1 MKRFVILLLIPLFA
15 LSSRAEQKVT
25 VGLLNYGLNSET
37 KTATVVGC
45 VVTGGN
51 FSISIPSSVTY
62 SGTTYNVKNIGNA
75 AFSSCVG
82 LTGITIP
89 QTITSIGVSAFNGCS
104 GLTSISI
111 PRSVT
116 TIGSYAFYNCTNLK
130 DIYVYWTA
138 FYAFQGFDFGS
149 FIVSNYKNVNLHVPL
164 GYESIYQQTEPWSL
178 FYIAPTHILATS
190 INLDRTSLTFTSKY
204 ESVQLH
210 VTFNPKNVTNTT
222 LTWTSSNTAVA
233 IVNNGFVTAVGN
245 GTATITARTTD
256 GSNKSATCPVT
267 VDISTAVLATSINL
281 DRTSLTLT
289 SAGQTATLNAT
300 ISPSNATNKTV
311 SWASSNPAV
320 ATVNNGVV
328 TAVGNG
334 TATITARTTD
344 GSNKSATCSVTV
356 NFPIKATGVTL
367 NQTSLTLVSIGQT
380 YTLHETVLPSNA
392 TNKRV
397 SWKSS
402 NPTVATVDGG
412 LVRAVAN
419 GTTTVTVTT
428 ADGTSKTATCVV
440 TVKTDT
446 TLLAT
451 GVTLDQN
458 SLTLNSTGQTASLT
472 ATVSP
477 SYATDKSVTWTS
489 SIPSVATVS
498 SSGVV
503 KAVANGTTTVT
514 VTTADG
520 SNKTATC
527 VVTVTVPQIISMIG
541 QPIKSISEINANSYY
556 LLTSVGRHGSDGKYL
571 CEVDNDPRFEI
582 VTVGHSANAAFQFE
596 IVDDI
601 RFRIRTITGNY
612 FPKSGGSSGW
622 FATSMENPAT
632 FFIEPISGAEGQF
645 TLQYTDAKR
654 MYLDADSESI
664 SRWSI
669 KSSANGNGAYRI
681 VPVSLSD
688 PVYARSVSI
697 NPTSL
702 TLTSVGQ
709 TALLT
714 AIVSPDNTSNKTLIW
729 ESSNTDVAT
738 VSSSGVVT
746 AVASGTAVIT
756 ATTVDGSNKIGACD
770 VTVDLPV
777 LATNVAL
784 NKTSLTLTSAR
795 DSAILIAT
803 VYPDNATDKTV
814 TWTSSNT
821 DVATV
826 NSSGVVCAV
835 DNGTAIITAT
845 TVDGSKKV
853 ATCFVTVGI
862 KVNSIILNKNTMTL
876 SNFNPA
882 DTLMVTV
889 LPNNALNKA
898 ITWTSSNTD
907 VATVNSDGI
916 VVAKDKGT
924 AIITAKTT
932 DGSGLSATCVVTV
945 TISPSEGKIIS
956 MIGNPI
962 KNVSEINANSY
973 YLLTS
978 VGRHGSDGRYL
989 CEVDNDPRFEIVTVG
1004 HSANAAFQFEIV
1016 DDTHFRIRTIT
1027 GNYFPESG
1035 GSNGWFATSME
1046 NPATFFIEPISGAEG
1061 QFTLQYTDT
1070 GSMYLDANSASI
1082 SRWSIKSSANGN
1094 GAYRIVPVTL
1104 TVQEDVPVLA
1114 TGVTLNEHS
1123 LTLTNIGDTV
1133 TLIATV
1139 SPDSTTDKTV
1149 VWTSSNTKVAT
1160 VNNNGVVT
1168 AVANGTATI
1177 TVTTADGTNKT
1188 ATCEVTVDDTSTG
1201 GIPGDVNGDG
1211 KVNGADVVAVINYVL
1226 AASTAS
1232 EGDVNGDGK
1241 VNGADIVATINYVL
1255 SFTGTRAY
1263 EDNIP
1268 TETRRLETMFDY
1280 SNLFATTDANGISLA
1295 MEGGEDYTAFQ
1306 FILTLPEKTRLK
1318 GVVADENRI
1327 GSHSLIYSEMADG
1340 RYLVLGYENGNR
1352 TIVGTSGTLLKLF
1365 VDNFESGM
1373 ATISDVKFFTPQ
1385 AETYKLRDVIIDLAT
1400 GVGYISSDMT
1410 NGDVYDAH
1418 GRRVMTANDYE
1429 KRKQNLP
1436 AGFYI
1441 RNGRKFIVR

>member
-1 MKRFVILLLIPLFA
+1 MKRLSISLLLLLLPLFMLA
-15 LSSRAEQKVT
+15 DGINIGGIYYRID
-25 VGLLNYGLNSET
+25 
-37 KTATVVGC
+37 
-45 VVTGGN
+45 VVTGSAIVTYAGSSPGSDT
-51 FSISIPSSVTY
+51 FSYSQDITIPASVVYNGITYPVTSIGDYAFKGCTNLSSVAIPN
-62 SGTTYNVKNIGNA
+62 SVKNIGRY
-75 AFSSCVG
+75 AFSGCGS
-82 LTGITIP
+82 LKSIAIP
-89 QTITSIGVSAFNGCS
+89 NSVTSIGDQAFYITGLTSVNIPNSVTSIGDQAFYYCKDLTSVNISNSATSIPSGVFSGCS
-104 GLTSISI
+104 GLTSITIPNSVKFIGFRAFSQCTGLTSI
-111 PRSVT
+111 TIPNSVDSIAKDAFEDCRKLTGLVIPNSVT
-116 TIGSYAFYNCTNLK
+116 YIGESAFFGCSGLIGLVIPNSVTYIGEKAFSGCSGLTGLVIPNSVKKIGYWAFFGCENLMSIDVNWRSFDGVHIDKSSFAGCTGATLYIPNGYGNLYKDSLPWSYFMKQVEKTISLNKTSLFFDAPNGTEQLVATVTN
-130 DIYVYWTA
+130 
-138 FYAFQGFDFGS
+138 
-149 FIVSNYKNVNLHVPL
+149 NKNV
-164 GYESIYQQTEPWSL
+164 
-178 FYIAPTHILATS
+178 
-190 INLDRTSLTFTSKY
+190 
-204 ESVQLH
+204 
-210 VTFNPKNVTNTT
+210 
-222 LTWTSSNTAVA
+222 TWTSSNT
-233 IVNNGFVTAVGN
+233 
-245 GTATITARTTD
+245 
-256 GSNKSATCPVT
+256 S
-267 VDISTAVLATSINL
+267 
-281 DRTSLTLT
+281 
-289 SAGQTATLNAT
+289 
-300 ISPSNATNKTV
+300 
-311 SWASSNPAV
+311 V
-320 ATVNNGVV
+320 ATVNGNGVV
-328 TAVGNG
+328 LARDYG
-334 TATITARTTD
+334 TAIITA
-344 GSNKSATCSVTV
+344 SAVDDPNLSVTCTVTVGVKV
-356 NFPIKATGVTL
+356 NSIVLNKNTMTLSNFNPADTLKVTA
-367 NQTSLTLVSIGQT
+367 
-380 YTLHETVLPSNA
+380 LPNNA
-392 TNKRV
+392 INKEV
-397 SWKSS
+397 IWKSS
-402 NPTVATVDGG
+402 NI
-412 LVRAVAN
+412 L
-419 GTTTVTVTT
+419 
-428 ADGTSKTATCVV
+428 
-440 TVKTDT
+440 
-446 TLLAT
+446 
-451 GVTLDQN
+451 
-458 SLTLNSTGQTASLT
+458 
-472 ATVSP
+472 
-477 SYATDKSVTWTS
+477 
-489 SIPSVATVS
+489 VATVS

-503 KAVANGTTTVT
+503 SAKDKGTAIITAETT
-514 VTTADG
+514 DG
-520 SNKTATC
+520 SNLSATC
-527 VVTVTVPQIISMIG
+527 TVSVNIYSSGEQPGNKVIG
-541 QPIKSISEINANSYY
+541 WIGNPINSVGEINAFTYY
-556 LLTSVGRHGSDGKYL
+556 LLTSVGRHGSDGQYA
-571 CEVDNDPRFEI
+571 CEVDNNELRFE
-582 VTVGHSANAAFQFE
+582 TVKEGHSTNATFQFE
-596 IVDDI
+596 IVDDTH
-601 RFRIRTITGNY
+601 FRIRTISGNY
-612 FPKSGGSSGW
+612 IPTPKKVGW
-622 FATSMENPAT
+622 FTVSADNPAT
-632 FFIEPISGAEGQF
+632 LLIEPIEGVDGQF
-645 TLQYTDAKR
+645 TLQYTDATSI
-654 MYLDADSESI
+654 YLDADHLNI
-664 SRWSI
+664 TNWDT

-681 VPVSLSD
+681 VPVRLSD

-876 SNFNPA
+876 GNIKSV

-1123 LTLTNIGDTV
+1123 LTLSNIGDTV

-1139 SPDSTTDKTV
+1139 SPDTATDKSVT
-1149 VWTSSNTKVAT
+1149 WTSSNTEVAT

-1177 TVTTADGTNKT
+1177 TATTADGTNKT

-1365 VDNFESGM
+1365 VDNFENGM

-1385 AETYKLRDVIIDLAT
+1385 AETYKLRDVSIDLAT
-1400 GVGYISSDMT
+1400 GIGYISSDMT

-1418 GRRVMTANDYE
+1418 GRRVMTSKDYE
-1429 KRKQNLP
+1429 MRKQNLP